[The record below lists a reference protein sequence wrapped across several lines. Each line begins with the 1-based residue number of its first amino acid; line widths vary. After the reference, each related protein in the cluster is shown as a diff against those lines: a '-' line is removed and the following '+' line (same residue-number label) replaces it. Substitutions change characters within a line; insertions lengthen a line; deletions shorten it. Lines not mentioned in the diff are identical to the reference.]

1 MLCPDCA
8 DHRHRSSTL
17 TIHHR
22 VVPLAEVTAGKY
34 NDEIRSKQQ
43 IPCIKHEGED
53 FRFFCETCDVPVCRD
68 CIVLSHQNHRCVA
81 PSDARK
87 HMEENLNSLMTS
99 LNEKVKTFNTAK
111 NSIVSAQKEIEI
123 KREELNKDLEK
134 QMNAIVENLMDSK
147 KRVEKEMN
155 QLMMSKQGLLRTQ
168 EESIEVERKILDET
182 YIYCRK
188 ILRCGSDIEVLSMK
202 TEMKE
207 RLSKLKYSNYTEI
220 CDIKAIVLPDIQ
232 FCNEGTI
239 FKMEVKM
246 SDKENSKPKDESNAV
261 VAKEHTEDEN
271 NEISSTVF
279 QDQPETNKP
288 YYTSIAWLD
297 ENTIAV
303 VDKRNQKLKIIS
315 REKSVTRTSFVK
327 NCIVVSPYR
336 HGLACR
342 TEGSALHVFNRSLEL
357 QKTFTSV
364 STLFTCHPKSFD
376 ICWMSNSKTV
386 AVLRN
391 NDVKEITIYDPNT
404 DSNLSEPKFGHV
416 LLNGTFAV
424 SDWGKECIFLIMRTG
439 CVVRRKYIDS
449 CSKPGSI
456 SSDSNYNI
464 YVCDFQRSVV
474 VIFAQRGET
483 LRSVQLEA
491 IAPNP
496 KSIAIEYETALIA
509 NSKSI
514 VEVKL
519 K

>member
-8 DHRHRSSTL
+8 DHRHISSTL

-43 IPCIKHEGED
+43 IPCRKHEGED

-68 CIVLSHQNHRCVA
+68 CIVLGHQNHKCVV

-99 LNEKVKTFNTAK
+99 LNEKVKTFHTAK
-111 NSIVSAQKEIEI
+111 NTIVSAQKEIEI

-134 QMNAIVENLMDSK
+134 QTNAIVESLMDSK

-155 QLMMSKQGLLRTQ
+155 QVMMSKQSLLRIQ

-182 YIYCRK
+182 YTYCSK

-207 RLSKLKYSNYTEI
+207 RLSKLKYSNYTEL
-220 CDIKAIVLPDIQ
+220 CDIRPIVLPDIQ

-261 VAKEHTEDEN
+261 VPKEHTEDEN

-288 YYTSIAWLD
+288 YYTSVAWLD

-315 REKSVTRTSFVK
+315 REKSVTKTSFVK

-342 TEGSALHVFNRSLEL
+342 TKGSALHIFNTSLEL

-364 STLFTCHPKSFD
+364 STLFTCHPKSLD
-376 ICWMSNSKTV
+376 ICWMSYSKTI

-416 LLNGTFAV
+416 LL
-424 SDWGKECIFLIMRTG
+424 IFYCTVI
-439 CVVRRKYIDS
+439 CCHEIYIYS
-449 CSKPGSI
+449 YI
-456 SSDSNYNI
+456 N
-464 YVCDFQRSVV
+464 
-474 VIFAQRGET
+474 E
-483 LRSVQLEA
+483 L
-491 IAPNP
+491 
-496 KSIAIEYETALIA
+496 
-509 NSKSI
+509 NSKKIISKKFASLFI
-514 VEVKL
+514 RNAQIDFL
-519 K
+519 KIKMRDGMSL